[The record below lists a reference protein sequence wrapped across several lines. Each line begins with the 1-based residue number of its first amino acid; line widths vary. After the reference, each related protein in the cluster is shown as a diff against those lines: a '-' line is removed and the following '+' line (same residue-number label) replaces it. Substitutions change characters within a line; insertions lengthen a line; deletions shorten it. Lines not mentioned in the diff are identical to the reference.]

1 MGEFACRRFLLAHF
15 IALQYD
21 YAYVANVVMS
31 MSRMNSTRIKVKAPA
46 RLHLG
51 FMDMHGGLGRSFG
64 SLGLCLENPAT
75 SIVVS
80 EAEKLSVSGPSSERA
95 GKYARQL
102 LEHFGIRD
110 AVDIEVHS
118 AIPEHMGLG
127 SGTQMSL
134 AVGIAI
140 TQLKGI
146 NTTIEDIAAAL
157 GRGAR
162 SGIGIGAFKYG
173 GFVVDGGRGEDTHVP
188 PVISC
193 MTFPDE
199 WRILLL
205 LDHAREGMHG
215 RAEADA
221 FNALPK
227 MNDVTVDHL
236 CRILVMQVLPA
247 LAEKNCTAFGDGI
260 TEIQNCVGDHFSLAQ
275 GGRYASR
282 DVARVLEWA
291 ATRNGATGIGQS
303 SWGPA
308 GFVIFPSETQAY
320 QTLKQAREAFSELS
334 AIEYLVTG
342 ARNQMAEVYLNES
355 KLSSRL
361 NFKKI

>member
-1 MGEFACRRFLLAHF
+1 MSQANQ
-15 IALQYD
+15 LQ
-21 YAYVANVVMS
+21 
-31 MSRMNSTRIKVKAPA
+31 IKVQAPA
-46 RLHLG
+46 RLHMG

-64 SLGLCLENPAT
+64 SLGLCLEHPHT
-75 SIVVS
+75 SLIVS
-80 EAEKLSVSGPSSERA
+80 EAECLSASGPSSVRA
-95 GKYARQL
+95 ARYAGHL
-102 LEHFGIRD
+102 LEYFGARD
-110 AVDIEVHS
+110 SVGIEVKS

-140 TQLKGI
+140 TQIKGI
-146 NTTIEDIAAAL
+146 DTTIEEIAAAL

-173 GFVVDGGRGEDTHVP
+173 GFIVDGGRGEDTHVP
-188 PVISC
+188 PVISR

-199 WRILLL
+199 WRILLI
-205 LDHAREGMHG
+205 LDHAREGVHG
-215 RAEADA
+215 KAEVDA

-247 LAEKNCTAFGDGI
+247 LAEKNCPAFGEGI
-260 TEIQNCVGDHFSLAQ
+260 TEIQNRVGDHFSHAQ

-282 DVARVLEWA
+282 DVARVLQWA
-291 ATRNGATGIGQS
+291 NQRNGATGVGQS

-320 QTLKQAREAFSELS
+320 QTLKQARETFSELS
-334 AIEYLVTG
+334 SLEYLVTG

-355 KLSSRL
+355 RLSSRL